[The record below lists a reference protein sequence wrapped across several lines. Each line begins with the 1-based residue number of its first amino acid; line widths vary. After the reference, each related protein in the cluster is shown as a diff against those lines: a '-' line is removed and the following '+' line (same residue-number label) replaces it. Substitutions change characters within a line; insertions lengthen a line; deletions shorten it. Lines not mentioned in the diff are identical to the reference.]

1 MPGLREEVWKSW
13 FSDLLLLRL
22 FFLSPFLYYDSSSN
36 KMLNLRYIFRLI
48 GAFLDRFKTLIFIG
62 IGFGIFFFFLLK
74 FLIPALSFQKTIKIG
89 LTGRYTASNL
99 PSSVSELVS
108 NGLTKVDSDGSVVP
122 DLASS
127 WETTDKG
134 KTWMFT
140 LRDNVYWQ
148 DGDRVTSKT
157 INYQFSDVVIER
169 PDDKTI
175 IFKLESPYSAF
186 PTVVSRPTFKSG
198 LLGTGKWMVD
208 KISLNG
214 STVEQLKLK
223 SEDSGEIIYKFYPTE
238 ESTKTAFQLG
248 EVDRID
254 DLSSPAP
261 FDSWPKVNISNITKT
276 GEFAAV
282 FFNTQ
287 DNYLTE
293 KNLRQALSYAINKDA
308 LGGMRAI
315 SPISI
320 DSWAYN
326 PQVKPYDYDFE
337 KAKEM
342 IEDYKETNKLT
353 ELTIGLATSPLLLE
367 KAELIVKDWQAVGVN
382 VNLQVVKTIPTD
394 YQAFLAIMDMPDD
407 PDQYSIWHSTQDATN
422 VTRYENPRI
431 DKLLEDGRSEIDL
444 STRKKIYLD
453 FQRFLVEDSP
463 AAFLYYPTSY
473 TVLRD

>member
-1 MPGLREEVWKSW
+1 
-13 FSDLLLLRL
+13 
-22 FFLSPFLYYDSSSN
+22 
-36 KMLNLRYIFRLI
+36 MLNLRYIFRLI
-48 GAFLDRFKTLIFIG
+48 GAFIDRFKALMFIG
-62 IGFGIFFFFLLK
+62 IGLGILFFFLLK
-74 FLIPALSFQKTIKIG
+74 FLIPALSFQETVKIG
-89 LTGRYTASNL
+89 LTGRYTAASL
-99 PSSVSELVS
+99 PSSVSELIG
-108 NGLTKVDSDGSVVP
+108 NGLTKIEQDGSVVP
-122 DLASS
+122 DLAAS
-127 WETTDKG
+127 WETTDRG
-134 KTWMFT
+134 KTWIFT
-140 LRDNVYWQ
+140 LRDDVYWQ
-148 DGDRVTSKT
+148 DGDRLTSKT

-175 IFKLESPYSAF
+175 IFKLQNTYSAF

-198 LLGTGKWMVD
+198 LLGTGKWRVD

-214 STVEQLKLK
+214 STIEQLKLK
-223 SEDSGEIIYKFYPTE
+223 SEDASEIIYKFYPTE
-238 ESTKTAFQLG
+238 ESTKIAFQLG

-254 DLSSPAP
+254 DLSSPVP
-261 FDSWPKVNISNITKT
+261 FDSWPKVKISNVTKT
-276 GEFAAV
+276 GEFVAV

-293 KNLRQALSYAINKDA
+293 KNLRQALAYAINKDA
-308 LGGMRAI
+308 LGGMRTI
-315 SPISI
+315 SPISV

-342 IEDYKETNKLT
+342 IEDYKEANKFT
-353 ELTIGLATSPLLLE
+353 ELTINLATSLLLLE

-394 YQAFLAIMDMPDD
+394 FQAFLAILDMPED
-407 PDQYSIWHSTQDATN
+407 PDQYSIWHSTQDTTN

-444 STRKKIYLD
+444 STRRKTYLD
-453 FQRFLVEDSP
+453 FQRFLVEDAP

-473 TVLRD
+473 TVSRD